1 MKTNCPH
8 HPTPSQ
14 RPLEFKLPSFAEDEK
29 LAFVDSVCRTLM
41 KSRFGDGAMYTRNPR
56 FEGTSAKPCDYLGLL
71 EEESFGWHEAA
82 TFLGRTT
89 LGRAILGRAPV
100 AALLQRRSNGRVLPG
115 QNPARSKGIA
125 LADTTLGRNLNPCE
139 SPANLG
145 RGSPTFPRRSCSA
158 SSFASLASFA

>member
-41 KSRFGDGAMYTRNPR
+41 KSRFGDGAMYTSNPR

-82 TFLGRTT
+82 TFLGRT
-89 LGRAILGRAPV
+89 ILGRALSGD
-100 AALLQRRSNGRVLPG
+100 LLQK
-115 QNPARSKGIA
+115 PARSKGIPFIDEQPDQH
-125 LADTTLGRNLNPCE
+125 LSTL

-145 RGSPTFPRRSCSA
+145 RGSPTFLGRS
-158 SSFASLASFA
+158 SSRFLCVP